1 MTSLYIE
8 FLVETFRVFLLTV
21 ILFSLTWYVGKG
33 INNWSIIDFVWS
45 YSFALC
51 AGVYLV
57 TSWSELSSPVIVF
70 LFCVGI
76 WSVRLGTHLAQRT
89 LSEIEREDVR
99 YQKMR
104 DDWGEDAPFRM
115 FRFYVFQAIAL
126 TFLCLPLI
134 ASVIHQRFNPS
145 ETSAKM
151 GILHWAGLSLV
162 VFALLFETLADS
174 QLKAF
179 KEEPENKGK
188 VCDQGLWAWTRHP
201 NYFGEWLVWIGFAL
215 LSCNSSFYGVP
226 GVICAGT
233 MFYLLTKVTG
243 IPMTEERLIASR
255 GQSYRDYQNRV
266 SAFWPRPP
274 KNKKSAG

>member
-1 MTSLYIE
+1 MTSLYVE
-8 FLVETFRVFLLTV
+8 FLVETFRLFLLTV
-21 ILFSLTWYVGKG
+21 VLFSLTWYVGKG

-45 YSFALC
+45 YSFAIC

-57 TSWSELSSPVIVF
+57 TLWSELSSSVIVF
-70 LFCVGI
+70 LFCLSI

-89 LSEIEREDVR
+89 LNEIEREDVR

-104 DDWGEDAPFRM
+104 DDWGEDASFRM

-134 ASVIHQRFNPS
+134 ASVIDQRFHPS
-145 ETSAKM
+145 ETPAKM
-151 GILHWAGLSLV
+151 GIVHWAGFSLV

-215 LSCNSSFYGVP
+215 LSYNSSFYGIP